1 MAWFEDINLSQIKSI
16 SFSMRKPRVAIQ
28 PQVDMSKF
36 TNKDDKGDGTK
47 IEQVPFEC
55 SDFIAADT
63 SGMVAELQS

>member
-1 MAWFEDINLSQIKSI
+1 
-16 SFSMRKPRVAIQ
+16 MRKPRIAIQ

-63 SGMVAELQS
+63 SGMVAEL